1 MNRLFYPK
9 LALTNIKKNSR
20 AYFPYILA
28 CIGSV
33 MMFYIM
39 HAISTSPGLDQ
50 MSGGETIQLILN
62 LGNVVIGF
70 FSAIFLF
77 YTNSFLIKRRKK
89 EIGLYNIL
97 GMEKKHIARML
108 LDETLFVALAAL
120 ALGLAGGM
128 LLSKL
133 MFWLL
138 LRLLNFSVPIA
149 FGISLKSVGTT
160 VTLFALIFL
169 ATLFFTLRQIHV
181 ANPVELLRGGQV
193 GEKEPK
199 TKGLLA
205 AFGALCLGA
214 GYYLALWVQSPVD
227 AIFVFFVAVLLV
239 MAGTYA
245 LFTAGSIVILKLL
258 RRNKRFYYQ
267 TRHFTAVSGMIYRMK
282 QNAVGLAN
290 ICILSTAVLVV
301 ISTTVCLYVGREE
314 VVNRMYPR
322 DVAVYGHES
331 SEAQFQQTLEM
342 TREEAQQQGLTLEH
356 ELAYRY
362 EPYVAIRDGSTF
374 SLTGG
379 GYDYSSVCQLVFM
392 TQQEYNRIQGDSVT
406 LAPDEVLIYG
416 LDGPYGEDTITLGS
430 QRFTIRRELETLNTA
445 EKSGQL
451 VKAYYIVLADEA
463 MIQHIAQD
471 AGLEPETGLK
481 FYIGFDLEGSAEAQ
495 QAFTDGI
502 GDQVLKAS
510 VGYVDSRRESQ
521 EAFYSLYGGFF
532 FLGIFLGILFL
543 MATALIIYYK
553 QVSEGYD
560 DKARF
565 AIMQKVGM
573 SHQEIKATIRSQ
585 IIMVFFLP
593 LAAAVVHIAFAF
605 SVITKLLSIF
615 GLTNFRLFLGCTAGT
630 VALFAVIYLIV
641 YSWTQR
647 VYYRIVE

>member
-1 MNRLFYPK
+1 MSKLFYPK
-9 LALTNIKKNSR
+9 LALTNIRKNR
-20 AYFPYILA
+20 QTYFPYILA
-28 CIGSV
+28 CIGSI

-39 HAISTSPGLDQ
+39 HSISTSPGLLQ
-50 MSGGETIQLILN
+50 MSGGETILLILN
-62 LGNVVIGF
+62 LGNIVIGF

-108 LDETLFVALAAL
+108 FYETLFTALIAL

-149 FGISLKSVGTT
+149 FGVSLQSVGTT
-160 VTLFALIFL
+160 ATLFALIFL

-205 AFGALCLGA
+205 VIGVLCLGA
-214 GYYLALWVQSPVD
+214 GYYLALWVESPVD

-245 LFTAGSIVILKLL
+245 LFTAGSIAILKLL

-267 TRHFTAVSGMIYRMK
+267 TKHFTAVSGMIYRMK
-282 QNAVGLAN
+282 QNALGLAN

-301 ISTTVCLYVGREE
+301 LSTTVCLYVGREE

-322 DVAVYGHES
+322 DVAVYGKES
-331 SEAQFQQTLEM
+331 SEAQFQQTLQL
-342 TREEAQQQGLTLEH
+342 TREQAQQHGLTLEN

-362 EPYVAIRDGSTF
+362 EPYAAIRDGSVF
-374 SLTGG
+374 FLDANS
-379 GYDYSSVCQLVFM
+379 YDYTSVCQLILM
-392 TQQEYNRIQGDSVT
+392 TQEEYNRIQGDSVT
-406 LAPDEVLIYG
+406 LARDEALIYG
-416 LDGPYGEDTITLGS
+416 LDGRYGGDAITLGG
-430 QRFTIRRELETLNTA
+430 QRFVIRQELDTMNTA
-445 EKSGQL
+445 EQSGQL
-451 VKAYYIVLADEA
+451 IKAYYVVLADEA
-463 MIQHIAQD
+463 VIRDIARG
-471 AGLEPETGLK
+471 AGLEPPAGMK
-481 FYIGFDLEGSAEAQ
+481 FYIGHDLRGDLEAQ
-495 QAFTDGI
+495 DAYTG
-502 GDQVLKAS
+502 GLSEQVVENRA
-510 VGYVDSRRESQ
+510 GYVDSRRESQ
-521 EAFYSLYGGFF
+521 AAFYSLYGGFF

-565 AIMQKVGM
+565 EIMQKVGM
-573 SHQEIKATIRSQ
+573 SRQEIKATIRSQ
-585 IIMVFFLP
+585 IVMVFFLP

-605 SVITKLLSIF
+605 SVITQLLSIF
-615 GLTNFRLFLGCTAGT
+615 GLTNFRLFLGCTAAT
-630 VALFAVIYLIV
+630 IALFAVIYFIV

>member
-1 MNRLFYPK
+1 MSKLFYPK
-9 LALTNIKKNSR
+9 LALTNIRKNR
-20 AYFPYILA
+20 QTYFPYLLA

-39 HAISTSPGLDQ
+39 HSISTSPGLLQ
-50 MSGGETIQLILN
+50 MSGGETILLILN
-62 LGNVVIGF
+62 LGNIVIGF

-108 LDETLFVALAAL
+108 FYETLFTALMAL

-138 LRLLNFSVPIA
+138 LRLLNFSMPIA
-149 FGISLKSVGTT
+149 FGVSLQSLGTT
-160 VTLFALIFL
+160 AALFALIFL

-193 GEKEPK
+193 GEREPR

-205 AFGALCLGA
+205 VFGTLCLGA
-214 GYYLALWVQSPVD
+214 GYYLALWVESPVD

-245 LFTAGSIVILKLL
+245 LFTAGSIAVLKIL

-267 TRHFTAVSGMIYRMK
+267 TKHFTAVSGMIYRMK

-301 ISTTVCLYVGREE
+301 LSTTVCLYVGREE

-322 DVAVYGHES
+322 DVAVYGKES
-331 SEAQFQQTLEM
+331 SEAQFQQTLQL
-342 TREEAQQQGLTLEH
+342 TREQAQQHGLTLEN

-362 EPYVAIRDGSTF
+362 EPYAAIRDGSVF
-374 SLTGG
+374 FLDANS
-379 GYDYSSVCQLVFM
+379 YDYTSVCQLILM
-392 TQQEYNRIQGDSVT
+392 TQEEYNRIQGDSVT
-406 LAPDEVLIYG
+406 LARDEALIYG
-416 LDGPYGEDTITLGS
+416 LDGRYGGDAITLGG
-430 QRFTIRRELETLNTA
+430 QRFTIRRELDTMNTA
-445 EKSGQL
+445 EQSGQL
-451 VKAYYIVLADEA
+451 IKAYYVVLADEA
-463 MIQHIAQD
+463 VIGDIARG
-471 AGLEPETGLK
+471 AGLEPPEGMK
-481 FYIGFDLEGSAEAQ
+481 FYIGHDLRGDLEAQ
-495 QAFTDGI
+495 DAYT
-502 GDQVLKAS
+502 GDLSERVVENRA
-510 VGYVDSRRESQ
+510 GYVDSRRESQ
-521 EAFYSLYGGFF
+521 ANFYSLYGGFF

-565 AIMQKVGM
+565 EIMQKVGM
-573 SHQEIKATIRSQ
+573 SRQEIKATIRSQ
-585 IIMVFFLP
+585 IVMVFFLP

-615 GLTNFRLFLGCTAGT
+615 GLTNFRLFLGCTGAT
-630 VALFAVIYLIV
+630 IALFAVIYFIV